1 MTVMLEAEPMA
12 KRETMPVR
20 LETEAMAAAK
30 TAASLK
36 GESLSAYVS
45 RIVREHANQ
54 DIDAFARARVQSP
67 APPPRGP
74 LPGQTS
80 FLGHGK
86 GRKGGAK

>member
-1 MTVMLEAEPMA
+1 LNALELKGTNMPTLLGSAPMA

-45 RIVREHANQ
+45 RITLECANR
-54 DIDAFARARVQSP
+54 DIDEFAQARVQRP
-67 APPPRGP
+67 TKGP
-74 LPGQTS
+74 KP
-80 FLGHGK
+80 K
-86 GRKGGAK
+86 GAK